1 VNVES
6 RAAEILSEAERQLR
20 QLTAEAAA
28 AGDYTGIIRV
38 AGWAK
43 AIHDLTRTAL
53 VGRLSSRSVSR
64 TASVDARVRDN
75 GAVHTGYPRFFRRG
89 AQLVRIAWSKR
100 EKKEYQHK
108 APYIAIKVLADAI
121 ASAGKDGHLFKTEE
135 VLPIR
140 DANDG
145 SEIPN
150 YQAYVCIAWLKHTG
164 LIDQHGR
171 QGYSV
176 PRLEEFLTTV
186 ESTWRSLPEH

>member
-1 VNVES
+1 MDVET
-6 RAAEILSEAERQLR
+6 RAIEILQETERELR
-20 QLTAEAAA
+20 RLTAEAAA

-43 AIHDLTRTAL
+43 AIHDLTTSGPVVR
-53 VGRLSSRSVSR
+53 SPSRSASR
-64 TASVDARVRDN
+64 TASTDVRVRDN
-75 GAVHTGYPRFFRRG
+75 GAVRAGYPRFFRRG
-89 AQLVRIAWSKR
+89 DELVRIAWSKR

-108 APYIAIKVLADAI
+108 APYIAVKVLAGTI
-121 ASAGKDGHLFKTEE
+121 VRAGKDGRLFTTEE

-140 DANDG
+140 DADDG

-176 PRLEEFLTTV
+176 PRLEEFQATV